1 MNKTIQ
7 DALDSFSRKVM
18 TKEEV
23 SSSEVRNFL
32 DVIAS
37 ELNLL
42 QIYVAETTGVNTQ
55 FIYSYSSS
63 GPFENTVFYNL
74 LVFTED
80 DIAKFISLFKDGH
93 ASILGKE
100 VSMSKKATAEG
111 NLAYGFLEKEKFYGF
126 LSFQP
131 NEAEKRIW
139 TDEEKEI
146 IEKTAYA
153 IRPLLLKRQ
162 LNDRFAYK
170 KNIVKSSIG
179 LFWYYPK
186 LKIIIFPENTM
197 EKFSIKNYIYQ
208 KVPETFS
215 EDLVDTSFVSQVN
228 SLFLDFDETKKE
240 NECTF
245 KAKEESH
252 GYYHLSLSTNRFDDK
267 GNPVEVMG
275 FMERKEESCDK
286 EEKNDFL
293 KRYERFHEIIS
304 ENNIAEYYVNL
315 ITGMI
320 TPFKTKSVFKDCF
333 IYSDYFDE
341 VISYTAEH
349 FLSIESRETFLST
362 LNCEYLRTHLSQK
375 NPTISI
381 ISTFVINQEKRRLET
396 IIVFNTKSLYE
407 YAKDVMIFVRDVT
420 ESESFDYDRL
430 TGLLTLSH
438 FLKTLKQA
446 QIERQNDPNLTR
458 GEIIYFDFAE
468 FKLYNFEYGISMGD
482 DCLEHF
488 ADILKKIYKGCPICR
503 SSDDHFIVYDHYDDS
518 KKNVKEK
525 IMSVLTE
532 FDSFTKGKLKAKA
545 GYCAVTEK
553 LLDPAILIDCAKM
566 ASQYAKKNPLLHYS
580 EYDEKLRN
588 QDEKRKYICDSISEA
603 IRNGYIKVYYQ
614 PVITPASSLV
624 AFEALSRWEDP
635 KYGFLSPADFI
646 PALEE
651 NNLLYILDCYMVE
664 AICKKMREE
673 LDQNHKVYQTSFNL
687 SRNDFLSCRPL
698 EEIEN
703 ARKKYDIPAS
713 LIAIEIT
720 ESVMIE
726 NPEMIKKSIAEFR
739 SYGYEVWMDDFG
751 SGYSSLNVMKDF
763 DFDEIK
769 IDMGFLRSFNEK
781 SKIIIRNIIH
791 LAKDLSLRTLTEG
804 VETKEHVGFLSECG
818 CERMQGYFYSKPLPY
833 DEVMKKLS
841 DEKIKF

>member
-1 MNKTIQ
+1 
-7 DALDSFSRKVM
+7 
-18 TKEEV
+18 
-23 SSSEVRNFL
+23 
-32 DVIAS
+32 
-37 ELNLL
+37 
-42 QIYVAETTGVNTQ
+42 
-55 FIYSYSSS
+55 
-63 GPFENTVFYNL
+63 
-74 LVFTED
+74 
-80 DIAKFISLFKDGH
+80 
-93 ASILGKE
+93 
-100 VSMSKKATAEG
+100 
-111 NLAYGFLEKEKFYGF
+111 
-126 LSFQP
+126 
-131 NEAEKRIW
+131 
-139 TDEEKEI
+139 
-146 IEKTAYA
+146 
-153 IRPLLLKRQ
+153 
-162 LNDRFAYK
+162 
-170 KNIVKSSIG
+170 
-179 LFWYYPK
+179 
-186 LKIIIFPENTM
+186 
-197 EKFSIKNYIYQ
+197 
-208 KVPETFS
+208 
-215 EDLVDTSFVSQVN
+215 
-228 SLFLDFDETKKE
+228 
-240 NECTF
+240 
-245 KAKEESH
+245 
-252 GYYHLSLSTNRFDDK
+252 
-267 GNPVEVMG
+267 
-275 FMERKEESCDK
+275 
-286 EEKNDFL
+286 
-293 KRYERFHEIIS
+293 
-304 ENNIAEYYVNL
+304 
-315 ITGMI
+315 
-320 TPFKTKSVFKDCF
+320 
-333 IYSDYFDE
+333 
-341 VISYTAEH
+341 
-349 FLSIESRETFLST
+349 
-362 LNCEYLRTHLSQK
+362 
-375 NPTISI
+375 
-381 ISTFVINQEKRRLET
+381 
-396 IIVFNTKSLYE
+396 
-407 YAKDVMIFVRDVT
+407 
-420 ESESFDYDRL
+420 
-430 TGLLTLSH
+430 
-438 FLKTLKQA
+438 
-446 QIERQNDPNLTR
+446 
-458 GEIIYFDFAE
+458 
-468 FKLYNFEYGISMGD
+468 
-482 DCLEHF
+482 
-488 ADILKKIYKGCPICR
+488 
-503 SSDDHFIVYDHYDDS
+503 
-518 KKNVKEK
+518 
-525 IMSVLTE
+525 MSVLTE

-698 EEIEN
+698 EEIEK

-726 NPEMIKKSIAEFR
+726 NPEIIKKSIAEFR

-841 DEKIKF
+841 NEKIKF